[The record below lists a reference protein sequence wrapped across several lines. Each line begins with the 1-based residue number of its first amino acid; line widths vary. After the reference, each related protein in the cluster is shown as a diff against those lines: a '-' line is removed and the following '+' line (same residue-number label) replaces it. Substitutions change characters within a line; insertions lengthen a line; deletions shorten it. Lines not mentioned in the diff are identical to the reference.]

1 MHLEISIEPLTQ
13 LLMVQESLRWFLVSS
28 IGSYLLL
35 HLPFILVPQLLLNFY
50 SSIPVLVLKSVPDGA
65 EPVEL
70 DVHDFKG
77 PGVALAMY
85 NVDEV

>member
-1 MHLEISIEPLTQ
+1 MHLEISIEQLIQ
-13 LLMVQESLRWFLVSS
+13 LLTVQESLRWFLVSS
-28 IGSYLLL
+28 IDSFLFLYSS
-35 HLPFILVPQLLLNFY
+35 FILVPELPLNLY
-50 SSIPVLVLKSVPDGA
+50 SSIPFLVLKSVPDGA